1 MNRVLIVAQ
10 SEKSLAPLVE
20 ILEANDFSEIE
31 TVLNGKEARQLSAV
45 RAFDLCIVNTPLPDE
60 FGDVFATDMAERGTQ
75 TMLLVRED
83 IYDASEAKNESK
95 GIFTLPKPLNK
106 GMMVYALKLAR
117 AAEWQIKHL
126 AEKNRKLSGQL
137 DDLRIL
143 SRAKC
148 LLMQY
153 LKFSENAAHKYIEK
167 QAMDLRMTKVEVA
180 HNILK
185 TYEN

>member
-1 MNRVLIVAQ
+1 MLIVA
-10 SEKSLAPLVE
+10 SNEKSLTPLVE
-20 ILEANDFSEIE
+20 ILMANAFSEIE
-31 TVLNGKEARQLSAV
+31 TALNGKEARRLSAT
-45 RAFDLCIVNTPLPDE
+45 RSFDLCIVNTPLPDE
-60 FGDVFATDMAERGTQ
+60 FGDAFVTEMAEKGTQ

-83 IYDASEAKNESK
+83 IYDATEAKNESK
-95 GIFTLPKPLNK
+95 GIFVLPKPLHK

-117 AAEWQIKHL
+117 AAEWQIKLL
-126 AEKNRKLSGQL
+126 AEKNRKLSVQL
-137 DDLRIL
+137 DDLRII

-153 LKFSENAAHKYIEK
+153 LKISENAAHKYIEK